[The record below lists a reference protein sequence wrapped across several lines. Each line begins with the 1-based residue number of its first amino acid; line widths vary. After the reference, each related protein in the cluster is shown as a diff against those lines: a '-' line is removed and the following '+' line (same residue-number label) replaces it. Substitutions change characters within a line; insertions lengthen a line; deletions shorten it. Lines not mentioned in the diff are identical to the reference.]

1 MKELG
6 LIALESADQM
16 GTRIDQI
23 LSEWHDG
30 RHFRIP
36 SECIRTHVRN
46 IHDFSMDMSYIP
58 IHVSQS
64 LKRSRIVIN
73 HIINYK

>member
-23 LSEWHDG
+23 LSEWHNAEG
-30 RHFRIP
+30 EKMKKSGILNNSFRSP
-36 SECIRTHVRN
+36 S
-46 IHDFSMDMSYIP
+46 
-58 IHVSQS
+58 
-64 LKRSRIVIN
+64 
-73 HIINYK
+73 